1 MSTRTFLSLFAAL
14 LLVLPWSSR
23 SQVVVSR
30 QGSETSMRTTVFGL
44 GFAGGPAT
52 GLGLS
57 FRHHLPSP
65 FSYQLIGG
73 IIKATDRL
81 YYSVGGEFQYD
92 LSRTS
97 AIRFYAAGGLS
108 YYFSGISGHN
118 DMVAPSRA
126 GLGIG
131 AETATGSGFHLNGDL
146 LFTYF
151 SDGTVLPLPQI
162 GFHYYFY

>member
-1 MSTRTFLSLFAAL
+1 MATRTLLSLIVAAIL
-14 LLVLPWSSR
+14 LATFPSEA
-23 SQVVVSR
+23 QVVVSER
-30 QGSETSMRTTVFGL
+30 GSATSMRTNVFGL
-44 GFAGGPAT
+44 GFVGGPTT

-65 FSYQLIGG
+65 FSYQLVGG

-81 YYSVGGEFQYD
+81 YYSVGAEFQFD

-97 AIRFYAAGGLS
+97 VVRFYAAGGLS
-108 YYFSGISGHN
+108 YFYSGISGHN
-118 DMVAPSRA
+118 DMVAPTRI
-126 GLGIG
+126 GIGIG
-131 AETATGSGFHLNGDL
+131 AETEAGGGFHVNGDL

>member
-1 MSTRTFLSLFAAL
+1 MTFRRRWLIL
-14 LLVLPWSSR
+14 LCPAIVLVTDVHA
-23 SQVVVSR
+23 QVEVSEHGR
-30 QGSETSMRTTVFGL
+30 ITSMGTNVFGL

-57 FRHHLPSP
+57 FRHHLPSAA
-65 FSYQLIGG
+65 SYQLIGG
-73 IIKATDRL
+73 ILKATDRL
-81 YYSVGGEFQYD
+81 YYSVGVEFQYD

-97 AIRFYAAGGLS
+97 VVRFYAGGGVS
-108 YYFSGISGHN
+108 YFYSGIKGHN
-118 DMVAPSRA
+118 DMEAPTRV

-131 AETATGSGFHLNGDL
+131 AETTSGSGFHVNGDL

-162 GFHYYFY
+162 GVHYYFF

>member
-1 MSTRTFLSLFAAL
+1 MFTRRCLSTLAIAVFFF
-14 LLVLPWSSR
+14 SSTMTA
-23 SQVVVSR
+23 QVVVSER
-30 QGSETSMRTTVFGL
+30 GSETSMRTDVFGL
-44 GFAGGPAT
+44 GFVGGPAT

-65 FSYQLIGG
+65 FSYQIVGG

-81 YYSVGGEFQYD
+81 YYSVGTEFEYD

-97 AIRFYAAGGLS
+97 VIRFYAAAGLS
-108 YYFSGISGHN
+108 YFYSGISSHN
-118 DMVAPSRA
+118 DMTAPTRM
-126 GLGIG
+126 GIGIG
-131 AETATGSGFHLNGDL
+131 AETTAGRGFHVNGDL

-162 GFHYYFY
+162 GLHYYFY